1 MQIQPSMSI
10 THKFLLNK
18 RRQSDVGLYT
28 LVLRCYQGTKSKEA
42 SLNISIPETDWDEN
56 LQVVLSSNPSA
67 NLYNTKLITIK
78 SKIQKLVLLDET
90 SVLNLDVV
98 FNRLFPKEKAVEV
111 IKQKP
116 SIISYG
122 ENQIEQLKK
131 AGKAGNAI
139 CYSCA
144 VNKLKSYAGNH
155 KLLFEDV
162 SYKFLN
168 EFNVSLLNEGIKVNS
183 ISVYFRTIR
192 ALFNKAIKEGIIS
205 PNIYPFHAFKIKNEK
220 TMNRTLSLDE
230 MRRIATLELPTE
242 SAIWHWRNYFLLS
255 FYFIGINF
263 ADLLTANWKDNVIDG
278 RLIFRR
284 KKTAK
289 VYSIKIQPAAM
300 DLLVF
305 YRKPGQKL
313 LLTTLKQ
320 TDNAMQVKKDVNQ
333 ARKTCNKYLGKIA
346 KQCSIEKEIT
356 TYYAR
361 YCWANIAK
369 GLGYSKD
376 LIAEALGHEY
386 GSKVTGIYLDN
397 YDAQVIDEMNQHLI
411 EAFLKK

>member
-18 RRQSDVGLYT
+18 RRESEGGVYP
-28 LVLRCYQGTKSKEA
+28 LVLRCYHGTKSKEA
-42 SLNISIPETDWDEN
+42 SLNISIAENDWDEK
-56 LQVVLSSNPSA
+56 LQVVQTKHPDA
-67 NLYNTKLITIK
+67 ILYNTKLLNTK
-78 SKIQKLVLLDET
+78 SKIQRLVLLDESNSLT
-90 SVLNLDVV
+90 LDDV
-98 FNRLFPKEKAVEV
+98 FNSLFPKEVIVEKA
-111 IKQKP
+111 IQKP

-122 ENQIEQLKK
+122 ENQIEQFKK

-144 VNKLKSYAGNH
+144 VNKLKAYAGNS

-220 TMNRTLSLDE
+220 TVNRTLSLDE
-230 MRRIATLELPTE
+230 MRRIAHLDLPKE
-242 SAIWHWRNYFLLS
+242 KPIWHQRNYFLLS

-263 ADLLTANWKDNVIDG
+263 ADLLTANWKENVIDG
-278 RLIFRR
+278 RLIYRR

-289 VYSIKIQPAAM
+289 VYNIKIQPAAM
-300 DLLVF
+300 E
-305 YRKPGQKL
+305 L
-313 LLTTLKQ
+313 LLYYKKSSTSLLLPILKQ
-320 TDNAMQVKKDVNQ
+320 TIDAMQVKKDVNQ
-333 ARKTCNKYLGKIA
+333 ARKTCNNYLGKIA

-356 TYYAR
+356 GYYSR
-361 YCWANIAK
+361 YCWSNIAK

-376 LIAEALGHEY
+376 LIAEGLGHEY

-397 YDAQVIDEMNQHLI
+397 YDAHLIDEMNLCVI
-411 EAFLKK
+411 EAVTK